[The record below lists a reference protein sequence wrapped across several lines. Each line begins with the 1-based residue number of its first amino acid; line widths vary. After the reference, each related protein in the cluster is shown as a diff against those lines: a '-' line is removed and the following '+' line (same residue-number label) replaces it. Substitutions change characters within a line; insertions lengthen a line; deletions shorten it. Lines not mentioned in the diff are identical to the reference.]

1 MDKLTK
7 NIKLLV
13 LDLDGT
19 LTNEKKEITPRTK
32 ATLMKLQ
39 EQGIK
44 LVLASGR
51 PTYGVVPL
59 AEELDMAN
67 YGGYILSYNGGTII
81 NCQTKENLHQSS
93 LEPKYIPELYDIAK
107 KGGMEILSYQD
118 EFIVSEDVNNQYV
131 QYESMLTKMQV
142 KAVDCFKA
150 ALVKDVSKCI
160 ITGNPDELALMEK
173 EMQEIYDGRMSIYR
187 SEKFYLEVNP
197 MGIDKANS
205 LRMLLEKLNMTEE
218 NMAACGDGYN
228 DLTMI
233 QLAGLGVA
241 MANAQDSV
249 KEAAQYITTSNEE
262 DGVADFVEKYLLL
275 QAN

>member
-19 LTNEKKEITPRTK
+19 LTNDKKEITPRTR

-39 EQGIK
+39 QQGVK

-81 NCQTKENLHQSS
+81 NCQTNEYLHQSS
-93 LEPKYIPELYDIAK
+93 LEPQYIPEIYDFAK
-107 KGGMEILSYQD
+107 KGGMEILSYKD
-118 EFIVSEDVNNQYV
+118 EFIVSEDANNEYV
-131 QYESMLTKMQV
+131 KYESMLTKMQI
-142 KAVDCFKA
+142 KAVDCFKTA
-150 ALVKDVSKCI
+150 MKEDVSKCI
-160 ITGNPDELALMEK
+160 ITGSPEELALMEK
-173 EMQEIYDGRMSIYR
+173 EMQDIYEGKMSIYR
-187 SEKFYLEVNP
+187 SEKFYLEINP

-205 LRMLLEKLNMTEE
+205 LRMLLSKLDMTEE
-218 NMAACGDGYN
+218 NMAACGDGFN

-241 MANAQDSV
+241 MENAQDTV

-262 DGVADFVEKYLLL
+262 DGVADFVEKYLLVE
-275 QAN
+275 AN